1 MQVNGDVDK
10 IGVILTDN
18 LMFLDKISEV
28 SICQKVCGKVVTEYQ
43 EAKTEEGKKLVCQEI

>member
-18 LMFLDKISEV
+18 LMFLDKSLKFPFV
-28 SICQKVCGKVVTEYQ
+28 
-43 EAKTEEGKKLVCQEI
+43 KKYVERQ

>member
-28 SICQKVCGKVVTEYQ
+28 SICQKVCGKVETEYQ